1 MDFGGYVERL
11 NSDYV
16 RPARVYLERSYETNP
31 TATMVAAIFVATSLI
46 PVVST
51 ISLVFFA
58 SYLAVVGLFTTILAL
73 VLSLLVALSATF
85 LFSLSTTF
93 LISRRSQLY
102 PESARTG
109 AAAAQ
114 SGSSEGIPRTF
125 SRGFSLRRPFSA
137 LRRSF
142 RSKKG
147 ANWPLLLIVFLLLR
161 NPLARIFLP
170 RAVRYHKAYPLIFG
184 SDRTPHPF
192 KWTILWFLS
201 PVIAVAQIVFKVL
214 SIGSVLGLEGIVL
227 AGVIFVLVSKRGG
240 EARKG
245 VGAAVAP
252 FLRDALRGLEDLFAE
267 PHSTESTSGAPS
279 SGPPAADTTG
289 VPSVV
294 SSGQEAGSTGVSM
307 TDAAAELRARS
318 VPGAMA

>member
-16 RPARVYLERSYETNP
+16 RPAREFLERSYETNP
-31 TATMVAAIFVATSLI
+31 TATTVAAIFAATSLV

-51 ISLVFFA
+51 ISLAVFA

-85 LFSLSTTF
+85 LFSLAAAF
-93 LISRRSQLY
+93 LISRRSQLS
-102 PESARTG
+102 PDSPRTG
-109 AAAAQ
+109 AAAQ
-114 SGSSEGIPRTF
+114 SSFAEGRPRIF
-125 SRGFSLRRPFSA
+125 SRGFSLRRPFNA

-201 PVIAVAQIVFKVL
+201 PVLAVAHIVFKVL
-214 SIGSVLGLEGIVL
+214 SIGSVVGLEGIVL
-227 AGVIFVLVSKRGG
+227 AGVIFMLVSKRGG

-252 FLRDALRGLEDLFAE
+252 FLRDALRGLEELFAE
-267 PHSTESTSGAPS
+267 SHSTESTSGTPS
-279 SGPPAADTTG
+279 SGPAAAETTG

-294 SSGQEAGSTGVSM
+294 SPGQEAGSTGVSM